1 MRRKVRTMEEL
12 LLLVPL
18 LACPIMMVA
27 MMWLMGR
34 GMSGG
39 RKEQKSEAEPTLADL
54 RGERDRLATEVERGE
69 AEEER
74 SAGTGTPSHA

>member
-1 MRRKVRTMEEL
+1 MEGP

-39 RKEQKSEAEPTLADL
+39 KKEQTGEAEPTLADL
-54 RGERDRLATEVERGE
+54 RGERDRLAAEVERRE
-69 AEEER
+69 ADEEH

>member
-1 MRRKVRTMEEL
+1 MTRKVSSMEGL

-27 MMWLMGR
+27 MMWLMGK

-39 RKEQKSEAEPTLADL
+39 KKEPTSEAEPTVADL
-54 RGERDRLATEVERGE
+54 RGERDRLSAEVERRE

-74 SAGTGTPSHA
+74 SARGGRPTPA